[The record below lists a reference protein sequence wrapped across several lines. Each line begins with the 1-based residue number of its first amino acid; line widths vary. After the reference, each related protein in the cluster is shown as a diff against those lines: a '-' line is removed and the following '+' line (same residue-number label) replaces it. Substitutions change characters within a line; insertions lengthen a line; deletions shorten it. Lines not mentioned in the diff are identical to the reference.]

1 MVWWVSEQAIKHWL
15 PQVRKS
21 LTALVNRGYLETRT
35 AADGRVF
42 YRLNQSRLSHKVT
55 SRK

>member
-1 MVWWVSEQAIKHWL
+1 MVWWVSERAIKHWL
-15 PQVRKS
+15 PQVRRS
-21 LTALVNRGYLETRT
+21 LTALVTSGYLEKHA

-42 YRLNQSRLSHKVT
+42 YRLSQSRLPRKVS